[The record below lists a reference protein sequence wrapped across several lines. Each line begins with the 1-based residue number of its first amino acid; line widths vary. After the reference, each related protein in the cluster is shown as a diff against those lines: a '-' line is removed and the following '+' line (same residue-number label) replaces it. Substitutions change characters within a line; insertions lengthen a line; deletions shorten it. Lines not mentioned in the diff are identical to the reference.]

1 MNISPIP
8 DADVMPGTPS
18 VVHTYRKY
26 WLLMEQAV
34 IIISENYEYHYQIR
48 KGEVMMKMYHG
59 TQ

>member
-1 MNISPIP
+1 M
-8 DADVMPGTPS
+8 
-18 VVHTYRKY
+18 KY